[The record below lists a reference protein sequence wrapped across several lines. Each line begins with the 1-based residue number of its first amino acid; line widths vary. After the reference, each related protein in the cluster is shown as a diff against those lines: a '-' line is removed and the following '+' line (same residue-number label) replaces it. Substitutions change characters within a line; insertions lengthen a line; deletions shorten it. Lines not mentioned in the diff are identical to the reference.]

1 MNAPNN
7 TQDAMAAFSPA
18 PCSAALLPRPYYDSE
33 GVTLYHGD
41 CHEILKSLQSVDIVV
56 TSPPYNTLPTN
67 GKASGLHAERKTG
80 RNLWTERAATGYEE
94 YGKDELGYQLW
105 LEAVMMRC
113 SEIAKGVVWM
123 NHKTRYRD
131 GIAVHP
137 LNFMRGLALTHEIIW
152 DRGISMALNAKR
164 YAPSHE
170 YIFGFG
176 RAHYWNDDLNTEM
189 SVWRIPPCVN
199 RNADGHPCPFPES
212 LVSPLIQSSCP
223 PDGVVLDPFAGSGTT
238 LRVAKDLGRRAI
250 GIEKDKRYCE
260 MIVRRMAQSVL
271 PLEAHDLRQN
281 ALVSDGADKKQP
293 L

>member
-1 MNAPNN
+1 MIE
-7 TQDAMAAFSPA
+7 AADIRTPESIATAEAKCDSLQRLVTPH
-18 PCSAALLPRPYYDSE
+18 PYYQDDA
-33 GVTLYHGD
+33 VTLYHGD
-41 CHEILKSLQSVDIVV
+41 CHEILKALQSVDIVV

-137 LNFMRGLALTHEIIW
+137 LTFMRGMALTHEIIW

-260 MIVRRMAQSVL
+260 MIVRRMAQTVMKL
-271 PLEAHDLRQN
+271 
-281 ALVSDGADKKQP
+281 
-293 L
+293 

>member
-1 MNAPNN
+1 MRTTDCNES
-7 TQDAMAAFSPA
+7 AMAGFAA
-18 PCSAALLPRPYYDSE
+18 PLGSAALLPRPYYDSE

-41 CHEILKSLQSVDIVV
+41 CHEILKALQSVDIVV

-80 RNLWTERAATGYEE
+80 RNLWKERAADGYEE

-105 LEAVMMRC
+105 LESVMMRC

-137 LNFMRGLALTHEIIW
+137 LTFMRGMALTHEIIW

-176 RAHYWNDDLNTEM
+176 RAHYWNDALNTEM

-271 PLEAHDLRQN
+271 PLETHDLRQN
-281 ALVSDGADKKQP
+281 D
-293 L
+293 